1 MVRRQSSDRRP
12 GMLPRERGLRTQ
24 ASEMPGDGRSEHGAA
39 LVEFALSVTALFTF
53 LFGVMV
59 MATALYSY
67 HFVSEAA
74 REGARYAIV
83 RGSGCTTYSGF
94 TSNCPISTAAPIQ
107 SYVRSLGFPGI
118 DTNNLTV
125 AAAWSAYPS
134 GTCTPS
140 AACNNPGNQVQ
151 VTVSYQLPV
160 KIPFVPART
169 LTMTSTSQMVI
180 AD

>member
-1 MVRRQSSDRRP
+1 VVRRQSLDRIRV
-12 GMLPRERGLRTQ
+12 MSLRECRFRAQ
-24 ASEMPGDGRSEHGAA
+24 ASETLGHARSECGAS
-39 LVEFALSVTALFTF
+39 LVEFALSVMVMLTF
-53 LFGVMV
+53 ILGVMT
-59 MATALYSY
+59 MCMALYSY
-67 HFVSEAA
+67 HFVAEAA

-107 SYVRSLGFPGI
+107 TYVRSLALPGI
-118 DTNNLTV
+118 NANNLTV
-125 AAAWSAYPS
+125 AAVYSAYPS

-151 VTVSYQLPV
+151 VTVTYQLPV
-160 KIPFVPART
+160 TIPFVPART
-169 LTMTSTSQMVI
+169 LTMTSRSQMII